1 MCSDAVTWI
10 CILQIEFSIDFWCM
24 FPPLSNL
31 HNFFSKL
38 GAKIDSTFQNKPLFL
53 VHSPLRFTTTVHKA
67 ACYVWKD
74 GEKKVFVGK
83 KILSNLIWASP

>member
-1 MCSDAVTWI
+1 V
-10 CILQIEFSIDFWCM
+10 

-38 GAKIDSTFQNKPLFL
+38 GAKIDSMFPNKPLFL
-53 VHSPLRFTTTVHKA
+53 VHSPPRFTTTVHKA

-74 GEKKVFVGK
+74 DEKMVCREKNNTSKSNLGFALRHMRDWG
-83 KILSNLIWASP
+83 KILGF